1 MNMARIAVVGTGSIG
16 MRHLRVIRRMDDVR
30 PVAIPKRQDRIR
42 ALEDDGFETASD
54 LEGAAALGAKLC
66 IVASDTGR
74 HGEDSLSA
82 FKWGL
87 DTLVEKP
94 LTTNGQEA
102 GGLCKH
108 AEDAGRNLFV
118 GCVLRFSKSLN
129 AFREYLHEIGRL
141 HSVRIECQSY
151 LPDWRPDRPYRD
163 SYSARQAEGGALL
176 DLIHEIDYAGW
187 IFGWPDALRAR
198 IRNLGRLGIDSDE
211 SADLMWEAP
220 GGCLVTMTLDYLSR
234 PGRRHMRACGEMG
247 TLEWD
252 YIEGSVT
259 LYPAEGPVRTIRPA
273 QTHDEMFMEQA
284 CAFVKTSRGILDPR
298 LATGID
304 GVRTLAICDAA
315 RRSSTSLREE
325 TVEYP

>member
-30 PVAIPKRQDRIR
+30 PVAIPKRQNRIR

-220 GGCLVTMTLDYLSR
+220 GGCLVTMTLDYLSH
-234 PGRRHMRACGEMG
+234 PGRRHMRAFGEMG